1 MLLGIHTPKEIV
13 MNQKP
18 SLVTPR
24 TAAEML
30 QVSPA
35 TLRVWR
41 CTARGPR
48 YIKYAGGKCG
58 AVRYPVAAL
67 EEYAGMELAIPE
79 SANLSRYKTARKKS
93 ERKNTS
99 KKATHA
105 PAHNPAPAQ

>member
-1 MLLGIHTPKEIV
+1 MATNAP
-13 MNQKP
+13 KP

-30 QVSPA
+30 QISPA
-35 TLRVWR
+35 TLRVYR
-41 CTARGPR
+41 CNGRGPR
-48 YIKYAGGKCG
+48 FVKYPGG

-93 ERKNTS
+93 EREN
-99 KKATHA
+99 
-105 PAHNPAPAQ
+105 NGG